1 MWVLRIRGIEES
13 SVYQDIFSKGEAEGF
28 AKGLAE
34 ARAKREAEGRLQ
46 EVRETLIFL
55 GRRKLGP
62 PDERAMAE
70 ITALNGV
77 DHLLELSARIS
88 DVASWDELFF
98 SEGKAEGDF
107 EEARKMGRAEGHA
120 EEARKILLRL
130 GSKKFGQPDEA
141 VRDRIAAL
149 SDLDRLQDLLDR
161 LLDVATW
168 DEVLASPES

>member
-1 MWVLRIRGIEES
+1 MWVLRIHGIEES

-28 AKGLAE
+28 AEGLAE

-46 EVRETLIFL
+46 EARETLIFL

-62 PDERAMAE
+62 PDERAMAD
-70 ITALNGV
+70 IGALNDV
-77 DHLLELSARIS
+77 DHLHELGARIS
-88 DVASWDELFF
+88 DVASWDELLF
-98 SEGKAEGDF
+98 SEGEV
-107 EEARKMGRAEGHA
+107 EEARKTGRA

-130 GSKKFGQPDEA
+130 GSKKLGQPDES

-149 SDLDRLQDLLDR
+149 SDLDRFHHLLDR

-168 DEVLASPES
+168 DELLASPQS